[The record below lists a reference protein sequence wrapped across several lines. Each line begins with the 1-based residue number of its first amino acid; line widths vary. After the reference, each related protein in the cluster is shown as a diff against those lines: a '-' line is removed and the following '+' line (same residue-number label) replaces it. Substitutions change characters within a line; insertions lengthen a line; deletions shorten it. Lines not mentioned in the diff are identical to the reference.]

1 MNYTKLLKVALT
13 DSVMIDSAAASLA
26 ECKRRASG
34 STWKKW
40 KVRLFKA
47 GWIADQ
53 LAWSNNRLIEVHPD
67 LLDMDIEPVTKVSS
81 NGDNGPWDGAPG
93 HPIEDCWLNEDTGS
107 AEYRDAVNNCYWSR
121 GNHPRSKQARKD
133 WYRRNAGAGYVY
145 RVGCPVDEIEGLKIW
160 RGRSGRTDV
169 VVFKSGDAWQMHTY
183 TKLIGNLKFM
193 RRIGFE
199 VDNVFSGT
207 IAAQAWF
214 AIDALP
220 VLKAPVSWT
229 AFWLT
234 TKAVYERKD
243 NWPGVEQTAAT

>member
-53 LAWSNNRLIEVHPD
+53 LAWENNRLIEVHPD
-67 LLDMDIEPVTKVSS
+67 LIDMDIEPVDKVTSH
-81 NGDNGPWDGAPG
+81 GDNGPWDSSR
-93 HPIEDCWLNEDTGS
+93 PIQDCWLNKDPDS
-107 AEYRDAVNNCYWSR
+107 AEHKEAVESNYWCK
-121 GNHPRSKQARKD
+121 GEHPRSKKSVKAQ
-133 WYRRNAGAGYVY
+133 YRRNGGAGYVY
-145 RVGCPVDEIEGLKIW
+145 RMGEPVDEVEGLKIY
-160 RGRSGRTDV
+160 RGRAGRTDV
-169 VVFKSGDAWQMHTY
+169 VVLKSGNAWQLYTY
-183 TKLIGNLKFM
+183 TKLIGSLKFM
-193 RRIGFE
+193 RRVGFE
-199 VDNVFSGT
+199 VNNVFSGT
-207 IAAQAWF
+207 LKPQAWH
-214 AIDALP
+214 AIPQDP
-220 VLKAPVSWT
+220 ILKAPVSWT

-243 NWPGVEQTAAT
+243 NWPGVEQTPA